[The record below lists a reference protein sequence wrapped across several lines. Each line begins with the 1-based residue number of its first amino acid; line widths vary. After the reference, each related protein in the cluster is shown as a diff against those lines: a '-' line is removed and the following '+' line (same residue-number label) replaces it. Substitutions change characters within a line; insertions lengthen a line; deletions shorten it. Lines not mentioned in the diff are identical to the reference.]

1 MIDNEVIEF
10 KSDCTFYGLDDEL
23 WCGAKER
30 WMDADYETRCAVWDR
45 IKEWCDAVS
54 DGGSD
59 LPSITQIND
68 IIWFECD
75 DLFYPPSFTVEVWEY
90 DSETDSVGEQLSN
103 LTETFT
109 GLQAHEQAIEYAE
122 SLDNVDKRITVTN
135 DETGEVTDDY

>member
-1 MIDNEVIEF
+1 MREDEIIEF
-10 KSDCTFYGLDDEL
+10 KSDCTMFGLYDEL
-23 WCGAKER
+23 WSEAKNKWR
-30 WMDADYETRCAVWDR
+30 DADYETRCAVWDR

-54 DGGSD
+54 DGGSE

-90 DSETDSVGEQLSN
+90 DNETDSIVEQLSN

-109 GLQAHEQAIEYAE
+109 GLQAHENAIEYAE
-122 SLDNVDKRITVTN
+122 GLDNVDRRITVTN